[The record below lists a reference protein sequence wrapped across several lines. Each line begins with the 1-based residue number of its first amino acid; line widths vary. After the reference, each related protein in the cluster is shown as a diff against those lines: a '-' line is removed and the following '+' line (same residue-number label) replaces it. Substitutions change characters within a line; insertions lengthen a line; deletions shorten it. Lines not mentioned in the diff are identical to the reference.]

1 MFGVLVSPLSC
12 FKAMG
17 PLCCGQLFSKFK
29 SRNCSYRKMILE
41 ERRGALFFGNCN
53 EYFDLFYSYIVCSW
67 YERGAQEMVYEP
79 EILVHKSMSSRLRKG
94 ETRNNK
100 TLQQIIRTHEPKEK
114 KGKCVP
120 KRNPSG
126 CFLCWCK
133 LTLFC
138 SNLM

>member
-1 MFGVLVSPLSC
+1 
-12 FKAMG
+12 
-17 PLCCGQLFSKFK
+17 
-29 SRNCSYRKMILE
+29 MILE

-100 TLQQIIRTHEPKEK
+100 TLQQIIRTHEPKKK
-114 KGKCVP
+114 KGNVYQKE
-120 KRNPSG
+120 
-126 CFLCWCK
+126 
-133 LTLFC
+133 TLQAAFFAGA
-138 SNLM
+138 N